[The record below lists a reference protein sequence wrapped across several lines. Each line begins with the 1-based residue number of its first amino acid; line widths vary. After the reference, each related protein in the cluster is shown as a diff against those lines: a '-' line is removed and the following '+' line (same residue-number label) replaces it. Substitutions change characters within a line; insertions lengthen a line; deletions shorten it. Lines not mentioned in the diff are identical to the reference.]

1 MKGFLIFASVLLFA
15 RGVAALAQVR
25 LDSMSIGFTV
35 SPSMLEYAN
44 EVLRANDEAHL
55 PIQWISLAPS
65 IVNAKVS
72 VGSPSLGEAMTW
84 HDSIFAFVQVFGYD
98 FEHWSFT
105 PDSEQANPTISSMHA
120 MDFAH
125 SKCLEYTLGPDLRYA
140 TTVGPEMAV
149 YADRFVIQGQ
159 RLQSNPGVLA
169 DTLRALTARIHN
181 RNPNCRIWVQLGAQ
195 VQGQLRPVDEMIAAA
210 ASAAE
215 FVDGFGI
222 FYGSAVDTLKKFIS
236 WLRGVPTGIKK
247 GSETVPST
255 IKLEQNYPNPFNPTT
270 TIRFS
275 LPQREFVTLKVFDV
289 LGREVITLVDRELS
303 AGEHS
308 VIFDAENLTSGVYF
322 YQIKTPAF
330 SQTRKAMEMR

>member
-1 MKGFLIFASVLLFA
+1 MKAFLVFASVLLFA
-15 RGVAALAQVR
+15 QAVVALAQVR
-25 LDSMSIGFTV
+25 LDSMPIGFTV
-35 SPSMLEYAN
+35 SPATLEYAN
-44 EVLRANDEAHL
+44 KVLRANDHANL
-55 PIQWISLAPS
+55 PLQWISLASS

-72 VGSPSLGEAMTW
+72 VASPSLGEAMTW

-105 PDSEQANPTISSMHA
+105 PDSEQANPIISSMHA

-125 SKCLEYTLGPDLRYA
+125 SKGLEYTLGPDLRYA

-149 YADRFVIQGQ
+149 YADKFVIQGQ
-159 RLQSNPGVLA
+159 RLQRNPEVLA
-169 DTLRALTARIHN
+169 DTLRLLTARIRN
-181 RNPNCRIWVQLGAQ
+181 QNPNCRIWVQLGAQ
-195 VQGQLRPVDEMIAAA
+195 VQGQPRPVDEMVAAA
-210 ASAAE
+210 TSAAG
-215 FVDGFGI
+215 FVDGIGI

-236 WLRGVPTGIKK
+236 WLRGVPTGVKK
-247 GSETVPST
+247 DSEAVPPS

-308 VIFDAENLTSGVYF
+308 VIFNAENLTSGVYF